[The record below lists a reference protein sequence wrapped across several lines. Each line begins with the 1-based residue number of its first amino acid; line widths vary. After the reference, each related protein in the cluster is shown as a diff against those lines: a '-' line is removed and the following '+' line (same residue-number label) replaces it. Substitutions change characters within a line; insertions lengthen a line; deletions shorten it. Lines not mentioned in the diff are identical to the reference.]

1 MKHALFVCLLLGSF
15 AGISSAQEPFRL
27 EEAVDA
33 PSWLTLEGET
43 RARYETLDG
52 QFRAGGHG
60 SDQLLLFRTLL
71 LAEADTGTV
80 TFGAEVQDSRTYL
93 GDAGTPLSTSFV
105 NPLDVLQT
113 YARFDDL
120 PGLLGENS
128 TTNLKL
134 GRQTVSI
141 GSRRQIERVEFAN
154 VIFSYTG
161 AHLISQAENGDEL
174 HLLSVVPTAR
184 FPSARSALAENRMSG
199 DEEQWGR
206 HIWGVH
212 YRRSEILPG
221 IAPGLAGEVFIYG
234 LEEKDTRAAQTPDR
248 SHITPGFRLYRK
260 PQIRRWDVDLEGAI
274 RKGTRYATNNPSD
287 TQSLSVDGE
296 MLYAA
301 LGYSFD
307 APWQPRL
314 ALEYYFASG
323 DEDPD
328 DLAFDQY
335 ERLFGSRRTD
345 LNNTS
350 IHGPLTPANLSAPG
364 LRVQVTPSERWD
376 GWFQYHAAFL
386 ASSTDSWVI
395 ARLRDPTGQSGDF
408 IGHALDARARYW
420 VVPDSLRFEI
430 GASALAFGEFAR
442 NAPGTPGG
450 SGTLFGYAQLT
461 FDF

>member
-1 MKHALFVCLLLGSF
+1 
-15 AGISSAQEPFRL
+15 
-27 EEAVDA
+27 
-33 PSWLTLEGET
+33 
-43 RARYETLDG
+43 
-52 QFRAGGHG
+52 
-60 SDQLLLFRTLL
+60 
-71 LAEADTGTV
+71 
-80 TFGAEVQDSRTYL
+80 
-93 GDAGTPLSTSFV
+93 
-105 NPLDVLQT
+105 
-113 YARFDDL
+113 
-120 PGLLGENS
+120 
-128 TTNLKL
+128 
-134 GRQTVSI
+134 
-141 GSRRQIERVEFAN
+141 
-154 VIFSYTG
+154 
-161 AHLISQAENGDEL
+161 
-174 HLLSVVPTAR
+174 
-184 FPSARSALAENRMSG
+184 
-199 DEEQWGR
+199 
-206 HIWGVH
+206 
-212 YRRSEILPG
+212 
-221 IAPGLAGEVFIYG
+221 
-234 LEEKDTRAAQTPDR
+234 
-248 SHITPGFRLYRK
+248 
-260 PQIRRWDVDLEGAI
+260 
-274 RKGTRYATNNPSD
+274 
-287 TQSLSVDGE
+287 